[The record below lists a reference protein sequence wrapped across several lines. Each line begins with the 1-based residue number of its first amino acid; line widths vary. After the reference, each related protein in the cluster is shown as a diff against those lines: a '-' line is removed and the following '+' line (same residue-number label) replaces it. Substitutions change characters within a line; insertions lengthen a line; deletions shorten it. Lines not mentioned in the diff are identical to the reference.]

1 MIYIGQFIQS
11 YFSTA
16 RNHLARVEKYRLSS
30 DVGIKAG
37 KTGHITHFQMDEQH
51 FYCLFYI
58 VELFN
63 GSFYYCAQRMK

>member
-16 RNHLARVEKYRLSS
+16 RNHSASVEKYRLSS

-63 GSFYYCAQRMK
+63 GSFL

>member
-16 RNHLARVEKYRLSS
+16 RNHSARVEKYRLSS

-37 KTGHITHFQMDEQH
+37 KTGHIKHFPMDLQ
-51 FYCLFYI
+51 FVLYC
-58 VELFN
+58 
-63 GSFYYCAQRMK
+63 

>member
-11 YFSTA
+11 HFSTA
-16 RNHLARVEKYRLSS
+16 RNHSAPVEKYRLSS

-51 FYCLFYI
+51 FYFLFYI

>member
-16 RNHLARVEKYRLSS
+16 RNHSARVEKYRLSS

-37 KTGHITHFQMDEQH
+37 KKQDTLSISQWMNSIFTVCFILLNFSMGVFI
-51 FYCLFYI
+51 I
-58 VELFN
+58 VH
-63 GSFYYCAQRMK
+63 SA

>member
-16 RNHLARVEKYRLSS
+16 RNHSARVEKYRLSS

-37 KTGHITHFQMDEQH
+37 KKQDTLSISQ
-51 FYCLFYI
+51 
-58 VELFN
+58 
-63 GSFYYCAQRMK
+63 

>member
-16 RNHLARVEKYRLSS
+16 RNHSARVEKYRLSS

-37 KTGHITHFQMDEQH
+37 KTGHIKHFPMDEQH
-51 FYCLFYI
+51 F
-58 VELFN
+58 
-63 GSFYYCAQRMK
+63 